1 MARGGV
7 LINQLSEKPGSDA
20 RHIVAAGDR
29 RVTEK
34 SSRRLCAVDEQTRHA
49 GEFPGGD
56 GVKRKKGG
64 LEIDPR

>member
-1 MARGGV
+1 MWIRTP
-7 LINQLSEKPGSDA
+7 NT
-20 RHIVAAGDR
+20 VAAGDR